1 MVMSLSDKYMCIA
14 CLERSQYNEAKC
26 KAQVSPS
33 AASVAAQACTE
44 ARTEAFL
51 TRHVPRSK
59 LFTSAVI
66 PFTRNMANT
75 AAPSAVPSTRFYS
88 SHCPALIMA
97 VIDCVCR
104 LKLQQMGKKTS

>member
-1 MVMSLSDKYMCIA
+1 VML
-14 CLERSQYNEAKC
+14 
-26 KAQVSPS
+26 
-33 AASVAAQACTE
+33 
-44 ARTEAFL
+44 
-51 TRHVPRSK
+51 
-59 LFTSAVI
+59 
-66 PFTRNMANT
+66 FTRNMANT